1 MNLKVVTGL
10 DDDGYWRLKI
20 TLGELTLDF
29 QDGEGGDN
37 GLWKNF
43 KDCYTIKKLIKEA
56 NELGLRGEAIEM
68 EEIQEEDRWAES
80 FN

>member
-1 MNLKVVTGL
+1 MNLKVVKAT

-20 TLGELTLDF
+20 SLGTLTLDF
-29 QDGEGGDN
+29 KDGESEDN
-37 GLWKNF
+37 SLGRNF
-43 KDCYTIKKLIKEA
+43 NDCFAIKALIKEA

>member
-1 MNLKVVTGL
+1 M
-10 DDDGYWRLKI
+10 
-20 TLGELTLDF
+20 LGTLTLDF
-29 QDGEGGDN
+29 KDGESEDN
-37 GLWKNF
+37 SLVRNF
-43 KDCYTIKKLIKEA
+43 NDCFAIKALIKEA